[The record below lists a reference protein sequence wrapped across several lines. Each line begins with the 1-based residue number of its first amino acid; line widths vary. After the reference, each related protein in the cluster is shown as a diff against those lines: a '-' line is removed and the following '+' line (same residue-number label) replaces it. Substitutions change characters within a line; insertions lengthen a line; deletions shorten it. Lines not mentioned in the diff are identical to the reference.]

1 MRLLRALVLVAA
13 LGMPQPAVAVDDAT
27 LINQLV
33 AGSPWKGEN
42 VGERGLGSVTYDV
55 TFKKDAGGGLAGVV
69 SNYSIPAFANI
80 ANGPIKK
87 PSLKNGL
94 LKFETNRGT
103 YELSPGADGKWTGS
117 ALSLDRTFRAKVTLI
132 PASK

>member
-1 MRLLRALVLVAA
+1 MRLARALVLVAL
-13 LGMPQPAVAVDDAT
+13 LGISHPATAVDDAA
-27 LINQLV
+27 LIDQLV
-33 AGSPWKGEN
+33 ARSPWKGEN
-42 VGERGLGSVTYDV
+42 IGERGLGSVTYDV
-55 TFKKDAGGGLAGVV
+55 TFTKDAGGRFAGVV

-87 PSLKNGL
+87 PSLKNGV

-103 YELSPGADGKWTGS
+103 YALSPGADGKWTGS
-117 ALSLDRTFRAKVTLI
+117 ALSLDRTFGAKVTLI

>member
-94 LKFETNRGT
+94 LKFETNRTGALT
-103 YELSPGADGKWTGS
+103 SSARARTASGPARRCRWIGPSERRSP
-117 ALSLDRTFRAKVTLI
+117 
-132 PASK
+132 